1 MKAFLFAV
9 LFVSIAGVSEAQTTV
24 DARVGGTLC
33 GLSEGDW
40 TMKFGL
46 KAGLSVDHAFSD
58 LFALRSGLFFSMKG
72 ASDAETSFDYAPSTS
87 IDLNY
92 IEIPLLASFRVPIT
106 GQFGIALNA
115 GPSIGYRVSKDP
127 AGWTEVNKTNVAFD
141 AGIDLVFSSRYE
153 ISIEGQYGISELA
166 RDSRQHTITYSLL
179 FGYRF

>member
-9 LFVSIAGVSEAQTTV
+9 LFVLIAVVAKSQTTV
-24 DARVGGTLC
+24 DARIGGNLS

-40 TMKFGL
+40 TMKFGV
-46 KAGLSVDHAFSD
+46 KAGFGVDHAFTD

-92 IEIPLLASFRVPIT
+92 IEIPLLASFRFPIA
-106 GQFGIALNA
+106 GQFGVALNA
-115 GPSIGYRVSKDP
+115 GPSFGYRVSKDP
-127 AGWTEVNKTNVAFD
+127 AGLTEVNKTNIAFD
-141 AGIDLVFSSRYE
+141 AGLDLVFSARYE
-153 ISIEGQYGISELA
+153 IGIEGQYGISELA
-166 RDSRQHTITYSLL
+166 KASKQHTITYSLL